1 MALKRQLY
9 LWHRWLGIALCL
21 LMALW
26 FVSGVVMLYV
36 GYPKLT
42 PSERLGHL
50 PVLPTACCAEVPAHW
65 AQTPLQRLRLTSLG
79 RRPFY
84 LLELADGRSVTLD
97 ARSGEP
103 VERADEALVLA
114 SARQYAGEALL
125 LYGGQ
130 TEEDVWTR
138 SRSLDT
144 HRPLHRVVVGQ
155 TEPDWL
161 YLSGK
166 TGEVVLDASL
176 QERRWNW
183 LGAWLHWLYPL
194 RDGFGVDNGWRLLVI
209 GLSLLGTAMAV
220 LGMVVG
226 VLRWRLRKPYRN
238 GSRSPYPSG
247 WFRWHH
253 IGGLLFGMV
262 LMAWIFSGLM
272 SMRPWSVT
280 DSRSRLDA
288 AVMQGGALRAA
299 DSSIPVTRAL
309 QLLDAELDVVELE
322 WRRMKGRTYLVAR
335 GSSGDSRILLGE
347 RIIRQFPPEQLL
359 AAART
364 MAPSI
369 TVETEW
375 LERFDSY
382 YFAREAQSMYG
393 AESRPLPVMRLRFD
407 DPEQTWIYLDPASG
421 EMVARHDQRQ
431 RLGRWLFNLL
441 HSWDVQPLLERPRL
455 REALIIAFSLG
466 GLIIC
471 LSGTVLGW
479 RRLQR
484 QRKRQRDVPRNRM
497 ENKPES

>member
-1 MALKRQLY
+1 MGMKRQLY
-9 LWHRWLGIALCL
+9 LWHRWLGISLCL

-50 PVLPTACCAEVPAHW
+50 PVLPTACCAEIPAQW
-65 AQTPLQRLRLTSLG
+65 AQTPKQRLRLTSLG
-79 RRPFY
+79 GRPVY
-84 LLELADGRSVTLD
+84 LLELADGRRVTLD
-97 ARSGEP
+97 ARSGEQI
-103 VERADEALVLA
+103 ERVDEALALA
-114 SARQYAGEALL
+114 SARQYAGEAPLF
-125 LYGGQ
+125 YGGQ
-130 TEEDVWTR
+130 QEEDVWTH
-138 SRSLDT
+138 SGSLDA

-155 TEPDWL
+155 TEPYWL

-194 RDGFGVDNGWRLLVI
+194 RGGFGFDNGWRVLVI

-247 WFRWHH
+247 WLRWHH

-262 LMAWIFSGLM
+262 LVAWIFSGLM

-288 AVMQGGALRAA
+288 TTMQGGALQAA
-299 DSSIPVTRAL
+299 DISISVARAL
-309 QLLDAELDVVELE
+309 NLIGAELNPVEVE
-322 WRRMKGRTYLVAR
+322 WRRMGGSTYLVAR
-335 GSSGDSRILLGE
+335 DSSGDSRILLGD
-347 RIIRQFPPEQLL
+347 RIIRQFQPERLL
-359 AAART
+359 AAARA

-369 TVETEW
+369 SEKTDW
-375 LERFDSY
+375 IERFDTY
-382 YFAREAQSMYG
+382 YFARDAQSMYG
-393 AESRPLPVMRLRFD
+393 SLNRPLPVLRVRFD

-431 RLGRWLFNLL
+431 RVGRWLFNLL

-455 REALIIAFSLG
+455 REVLIIAFSLG